1 MTPHTF
7 SENNLGTEWP
17 CTMYQQLSFMSEN
30 DREEVQE
37 IATQQPKVKQTWH
50 GSAAVPPAVWDRC

>member
-1 MTPHTF
+1 
-7 SENNLGTEWP
+7 
-17 CTMYQQLSFMSEN
+17 MYQQLSFMSEN